1 MDSFLSLFLPLS
13 LSLSMG
19 LVLSHSL
26 SLFLSLSLSVYF
38 SLFLSLSQSFSL
50 KHFLYLVLK
59 SHCIYHLCMHIFF
72 LFQPLS
78 HSFSFNLAGFH
89 LLGTTLFIYFLLSLP
104 LFCIQLCHLPT
115 KQLNFIL
122 YQQQQPLLPKKILT
136 LSYIR

>member
-1 MDSFLSLFLPLS
+1 MLIFFMTTFLSLFITFLPHCHLDRYTCY
-13 LSLSMG
+13 
-19 LVLSHSL
+19 
-26 SLFLSLSLSVYF
+26 SVI
-38 SLFLSLSQSFSL
+38 SL

-59 SHCIYHLCMHIFF
+59 SHCIYHLCIHILF
-72 LFQPLS
+72 LYQPLS

-104 LFCIQLCHLPT
+104 LFCIQLCHLPS